1 MFWDLNKCPRSIN
14 YEEKTAPTPQK
25 YYISA
30 THEYRDMTIYILLH
44 VNGFYIIHKDYTE
57 SNYIII
63 AKKFVHILS
72 YKLIWHYPWHSTLAF
87 MTFIK
92 YSYGFNTSD
101 TLFMFQTHYFSF
113 SKYKCTRLLMI
124 SYHKSSFYWHIN

>member
-1 MFWDLNKCPRSIN
+1 MINLEKGCFYKYMWRGLIHIFIRCYNTQYVCFETLNKCPRSIN

-72 YKLIWHYPWHSTLAF
+72 YKLI
-87 MTFIK
+87 
-92 YSYGFNTSD
+92 
-101 TLFMFQTHYFSF
+101 
-113 SKYKCTRLLMI
+113 
-124 SYHKSSFYWHIN
+124 